1 MNSFLSPS
9 TAAGLRPGECFA
21 LLVSFPLTP
30 TGPTY
35 TAVEQ
40 ATAADLARGGFGP
53 DQIERA
59 VLKTR
64 EITAR
69 RESADAANT
78 ARLATGKA
86 TREAQQTALLH
97 QYASLPL
104 GSVERMAFFTEHTA
118 AIWQAYRSQPA
129 AKR

>member
-9 TAAGLRPGECFA
+9 TAAGLRPGEMQAF
-21 LLVSFPLTP
+21 LVTYPLTP
-30 TGPTY
+30 AGPIY
-35 TAVEQ
+35 TADEQ
-40 ATAADLARGGFGP
+40 ATADELRRGGFKP
-53 DQIERA
+53 DQVERA

-69 RESADAANT
+69 RESADAATT

-86 TREAQQTALLH
+86 TREAQQKALLD
-97 QYASLPL
+97 QYAGLRL
-104 GSVERMAFFTEHTA
+104 GSVERLAYFTEHQA
-118 AIWQAYRSQPA
+118 AIWQAYRSQNS